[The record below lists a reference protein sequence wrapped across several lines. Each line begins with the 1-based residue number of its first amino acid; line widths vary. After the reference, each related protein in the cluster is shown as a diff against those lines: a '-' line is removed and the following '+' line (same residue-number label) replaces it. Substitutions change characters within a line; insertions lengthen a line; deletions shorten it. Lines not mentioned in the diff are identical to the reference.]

1 MENKEVEAKKD
12 RTVPVRTFMYALCLI
27 FIVLLVY
34 IVGGLILTK
43 NNYGDTS
50 ESDAFFP
57 GCSLKDKE
65 CNDSDCNM
73 YLWCGDGDHSLC
85 RIYDCDK
92 EYGIFTKD
100 TEGNI
105 ETRREAKPDT
115 SAIAEKTEACGGTYS
130 VLNQSCTEENLLQ
143 ATVNI
148 VTKGQCEI
156 EIVMLKLKG
165 DENLQASQFELPA
178 DGNYQITGYSCG
190 EIEQV
195 VPSAKGGIVMDFLTK
210 E

>member
-1 MENKEVEAKKD
+1 MENKEVKIKKD
-12 RTVPVRTFMYALCLI
+12 RTGLVRTFMYTLCLI

-34 IVGGLILTK
+34 VVGGLIMTK
-43 NNYGDTS
+43 DNYGGTA

-65 CNDSDCNM
+65 CNNSDCGM
-73 YLWCGDGDHSLC
+73 YLWCGDGDYSIC

-100 TEGNI
+100 MDGNI
-105 ETRREAKPDT
+105 ETKREAKPDT
-115 SAIAEKTEACGGTYS
+115 SAIAEQTEACGGTYS
-130 VLNQSCTEENLLQ
+130 VLSQSCTEENLLQ
-143 ATVNI
+143 ATVKI
-148 VTKGQCEI
+148 ATKGICEV
-156 EIVMLKLKG
+156 EIIMLKLKG
-165 DENLQASQFELPA
+165 DENLQATQFQLAE
-178 DGNYQITGYSCG
+178 DGSYQLTGYSCG

-195 VPSAKGGIVMDFLTK
+195 VPSAQGGIVMDFLTK